1 MSNVGISLADQ
12 FTWMNDKL
20 SLIRVDRLF
29 RWSSL
34 SPRSSATEAFF
45 SAFCCSDGGDSCRC
59 SLQAWLRL
67 GSSDLP
73 PSFAS
78 RSFVLLEDSAS
89 RWELFRVRFSTQV
102 CLIVG
107 MYYSLFMRLYNNI
120 ALLIHLPPFL
130 FAKVGASMLLFF
142 PLRQFRRLP
151 VCSPV
156 VLPFNLM
163 SIVCMLTIV
172 FDRFMCLSVLL

>member
-1 MSNVGISLADQ
+1 M
-12 FTWMNDKL
+12 
-20 SLIRVDRLF
+20 
-29 RWSSL
+29 L
-34 SPRSSATEAFF
+34 SPGMAVLRV
-45 SAFCCSDGGDSCRC
+45 
-59 SLQAWLRL
+59 LRL
-67 GSSDLP
+67 A
-73 PSFAS
+73 SFLRLAFLCVVGGLFFALGAFS
-78 RSFVLLEDSAS
+78 RPVHYS
-89 RWELFRVRFSTQV
+89 
-102 CLIVG
+102 G
-107 MYYSLFMRLYNNI
+107 MPYCRHVFYSLFMRLYNNI
-120 ALLIHLPPFL
+120 ALLIHLPLFF

>member
-1 MSNVGISLADQ
+1 MISYHWLES
-12 FTWMNDKL
+12 TGCSGGRLSRLPRLLPKL
-20 SLIRVDRLF
+20 
-29 RWSSL
+29 
-34 SPRSSATEAFF
+34 F

-78 RSFVLLEDSAS
+78 RSFVLWEDSAS
-89 RWELFRVRFSTQV
+89 RWELFRVRFITQV

-120 ALLIHLPPFL
+120 ALLIHLLLSF
-130 FAKVGASMLLFF
+130 FAKVGASILLFF

-156 VLPFNLM
+156 VLPFKLM

-172 FDRFMCLSVLL
+172 FDRFMCLSVLLWYSN